1 MRRYVL
7 DSFAVIAYLED
18 EPGAEIVDDLIRR
31 TSKDV
36 LLYLSIINFGE
47 IAYDAE
53 RERGSEALQKR
64 LENVRSLPIAFVAVD
79 ERAVLAAAHIK
90 ANYRISYADA
100 FAIALAQELN
110 ATIVTGDPE
119 FRNAGEI
126 VDVLWLSKTKR
137 KIMRERHAAYRAKP
151 RRIKQV

>member
-1 MRRYVL
+1 MF
-7 DSFAVIAYLED
+7 DSYALFAYFDNEEGV
-18 EPGAEIVDDLIRR
+18 EIVTDLLARAAQ
-31 TSKDV
+31 DV
-36 LLYLSIINFGE
+36 ELYLSIINLGE
-47 IAYDAE
+47 FVYASE
-53 RERGSEALQKR
+53 RTNGRAQADGR
-64 LENVRSLPIAFVAVD
+64 LEDLRRLPIISVGAD
-79 ERAVLAAAHIK
+79 ENRVLAAAHIK

-119 FRNAGEI
+119 FRKAGEI

-151 RRIKQV
+151 RRINQV